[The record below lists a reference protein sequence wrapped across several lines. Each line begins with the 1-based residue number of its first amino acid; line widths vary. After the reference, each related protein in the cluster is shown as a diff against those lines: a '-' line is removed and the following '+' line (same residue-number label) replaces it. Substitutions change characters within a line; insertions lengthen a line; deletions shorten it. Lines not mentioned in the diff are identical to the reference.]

1 MYTGVYKHNHILY
14 NYVILRTPYNNAM
27 DTNGR
32 TQKKQT
38 VALDQ

>member
-27 DTNGR
+27 DTGR
-32 TQKKQT
+32 TQKEQT